1 MADFLRQPG
10 GFSPCTWRLRSG
22 ICKQVKSVTSANNP
36 IAERAPVFWKTL
48 YNWCTY
54 IEDGSLPPEAILRF
68 VVVANGIVI
77 PGSIQES
84 FMNARSDADA
94 QKALNDAKETILGTP
109 QDDLS
114 VDKYAALPDSYRNY
128 MRYLFDD
135 TRAK

>member
-1 MADFLRQPG
+1 MPNKTLVPDKLQGYLLQVKHMLYELISVDDRVVSVEKLDDVAVESEGQV
-10 GFSPCTWRLRSG
+10 
-22 ICKQVKSVTSANNP
+22 IAEQVKSVTSANNP

-94 QKALNDAKETILGTP
+94 QKALNDAKETIW
-109 QDDLS
+109 
-114 VDKYAALPDSYRNY
+114 
-128 MRYLFDD
+128 
-135 TRAK
+135 